1 MCMYYMYIIPSVEDR
16 AGVVLVCVH
25 ACLHV
30 WVCTLC
36 ACACV
41 CVHMCIKSHYP
52 IFCYLHC
59 IHYITMMFY
68 NLDCIIM
75 QVCAH
80 MNTMSG
86 SVHVVYSKDSP
97 LSKHY
102 IRETGEAS

>member
-1 MCMYYMYIIPSVEDR
+1 
-16 AGVVLVCVH
+16 
-25 ACLHV
+25 
-30 WVCTLC
+30 
-36 ACACV
+36 
-41 CVHMCIKSHYP
+41 
-52 IFCYLHC
+52 
-59 IHYITMMFY
+59 MMFY

-86 SVHVVYSKDSP
+86 SVHVVYSKDSL